1 MPFWSPDSRDLGF
14 FAGSALKRVPADG
27 GPVRL
32 VTNNVG
38 PWTGYGGTWAADGTI
53 AFGGQSGLFRVYADS
68 RRNELACVAWTETQR
83 LAFLASQFATQY
95 RYYREHYAGA
105 TYHVVV
111 ADGESVGR
119 LFVARWPN
127 ETRIMDIALV
137 TEFRGIGI
145 GTRVL
150 GALCAEADAT
160 GAPIGIHVE
169 KQNLARHLYARLG
182 FEPRDDRGVYWY
194 LVRTPRAVS

>member
-1 MPFWSPDSRDLGF
+1 MTTHRSGATCSLDTRL
-14 FAGSALKRVPADG
+14 ADG
-27 GPVRL
+27 RTPALALRDA
-32 VTNNVG
+32 TTDDD
-38 PWTGYGGTWAADGTI
+38 P
-53 AFGGQSGLFRVYADS
+53 FLFRVYADS